1 MDREEYR
8 QATTMWVWGIGMAI
22 VAITAL
28 TLMGPV
34 WQNITTTTTRQT
46 LQYRAS
52 AETMLIDTMTKWQKL
67 DTDALKWGTD
77 PQNAKVVEGIRAQQA
92 ALLLQMR
99 KEAKRLPQNQV
110 PEEVKDFLLAHSD
123 R

>member
-1 MDREEYR
+1 MEREDYG
-8 QATTMWVWGIGMAI
+8 QATKLWMWGIGMVI
-22 VAITAL
+22 IAITAL

-46 LQYRAS
+46 MQYRTS
-52 AETMLIDTMTKWQKL
+52 AETMLVDTMTKWQKL

-99 KEAKRLPQNQV
+99 KEAKRLNRNQV
-110 PEEVKDFLLAHSD
+110 PEEVRDFLLAHSQ
-123 R
+123 

>member
-1 MDREEYR
+1 MRREEYKE
-8 QATTMWVWGIGMAI
+8 ATTIWGWV
-22 VAITAL
+22 VLLLVITGTIF

-46 LQYRAS
+46 MQYRTS
-52 AETMLIDTMTKWQKL
+52 AETMLIDTMTKYQKL

-99 KEAKRLPQNQV
+99 KEAKRLSRNQV
-110 PEEVKDFLLAHSD
+110 PEEVRDFLLAHSQ
-123 R
+123 